1 MSETKTKPNG
11 ANAPVAQAQQEQAV
25 AKSNGGPPACKVGG
39 MGVQVDTLEAM
50 WWLAN
55 RIFASNL
62 CPTDCKRAE
71 DVFIRVQMGMEIGL
85 KPMQAVQNIAT
96 INGRPALWG
105 PLVKGL
111 VLASGLCDKWEE
123 KWLGPDDGT
132 FPDDFGHQV
141 TTKRKGFDGEFTV
154 TFTVR
159 DAKKAGLWGKNVWAS
174 YPKDMIV
181 GKTRA
186 RAAKGQF
193 GDVLGGLAPA
203 DDATDPV
210 YTEVEV
216 VESQTNRHPDPR
228 DLDAATDALAA
239 RTPKGT
245 AERIRE
251 EVARETAKPEA
262 EPEPDPETGEIPDE
276 AEEGDIAEVHG
287 GDLW

>member
-1 MSETKTKPNG
+1 MSATNMK
-11 ANAPVAQAQQEQAV
+11 APQQGQAI

-39 MGVQVDTLEAM
+39 MGVQVDTIEAM

-123 KWLGPDDGT
+123 KWIGPDDGT
-132 FPDDFGHQV
+132 FPDGFGHQV

-159 DAKKAGLWGKNVWAS
+159 DAKKGGLWGKNVWS
-174 YPKDMIV
+174 TYPKDMFV

-193 GDVLGGLAPA
+193 GDVLGGLVAA

-210 YTEVEV
+210 YTDVEV
-216 VESQTNRHPDPR
+216 LGSEPHSWRDPR
-228 DLDAATDALAA
+228 DLDAATDAMQQ
-239 RTPKGT
+239 RQPETGT
-245 AERIRE
+245 AERIRQ
-251 EVARETAKPEA
+251 EVAQDATQEETEQV
-262 EPEPDPETGEIPDE
+262 DPETGEVL
-276 AEEGDIAEVHG
+276 EGGGEGG